1 MANVIHLRCRHC
13 GEPLDNRDEAYC
25 PPCNLYL
32 AYRAMPFLLGM
43 LLIGRTG
50 IVPADRCPQDPQ
62 AIGSDKDTFDDD
74 GNALDVTAI
83 NWE

>member
-1 MANVIHLRCRHC
+1 MANVIHLHCRHC

-43 LLIGRTG
+43 ILTGHLATDLAGRY
-50 IVPADRCPQDPQ
+50 PQGLP
-62 AIGSDKDTFDDD
+62 AIGSDPFGDEEDV
-74 GNALDVTAI
+74 ALDETAQV
-83 NWE
+83 WE